1 MNILQSTTGK
11 VYFNLSVP
19 QLIEK
24 ALHSMEGELTS
35 TGAFTV
41 KTGRYTG
48 RSPDDRFIVEEPSTR
63 DKIDWGSV
71 NRPITPERFAKLY
84 QAVECYLQ
92 DKDLFVFDGFAG
104 GHEKYRLPI
113 RVINQYAWHN
123 LFAQQLFI
131 RPTEAELADHQAE
144 FTVICAPD
152 FLADPEIYGT
162 NSEAFVILNFKER
175 VVLIGGTEYAGE
187 IKKSIFSVM
196 NYLLPQQDVLSM
208 HCSANMG
215 ESGDVALFFGLSGT
229 GKTTLSADPQR
240 FLIGDDEHGWTE
252 EGIFNIEGG
261 CYAKCIN
268 LSEQNEPE
276 IFAAIKFGSVLE
288 NVVVDEKTRL
298 ADYEDAS
305 LTENTRAAYP
315 IHYIPN
321 ALIPGVAGQPKAIV
335 FLTADAFGVL
345 PPIAK
350 LSREQAMYYFLSGY
364 TSKLAGTERGITEP
378 EATFSTCFGAPFLP
392 LEPSVYAEM
401 LGEKIA
407 QHNVEVYLANTGW
420 TGGPYGVGQ
429 RMSLPYTRAMITAA
443 LKGEL
448 ADQEFATDPIFGLA
462 IPRACPGVPSEILN
476 PRDTWQDQ
484 EAYDLQAKKLAQL
497 FIKNFSNFDHA
508 AAEIAAAAPKTD

>member
-162 NSEAFVILNFKER
+162 NSEAFVILNFTER

-215 ESGDVALFFGLSGT
+215 
-229 GKTTLSADPQR
+229 
-240 FLIGDDEHGWTE
+240 
-252 EGIFNIEGG
+252 
-261 CYAKCIN
+261 
-268 LSEQNEPE
+268 
-276 IFAAIKFGSVLE
+276 
-288 NVVVDEKTRL
+288 
-298 ADYEDAS
+298 
-305 LTENTRAAYP
+305 
-315 IHYIPN
+315 
-321 ALIPGVAGQPKAIV
+321 
-335 FLTADAFGVL
+335 
-345 PPIAK
+345 
-350 LSREQAMYYFLSGY
+350 
-364 TSKLAGTERGITEP
+364 
-378 EATFSTCFGAPFLP
+378 
-392 LEPSVYAEM
+392 
-401 LGEKIA
+401 
-407 QHNVEVYLANTGW
+407 
-420 TGGPYGVGQ
+420 
-429 RMSLPYTRAMITAA
+429 
-443 LKGEL
+443 
-448 ADQEFATDPIFGLA
+448 
-462 IPRACPGVPSEILN
+462 
-476 PRDTWQDQ
+476 
-484 EAYDLQAKKLAQL
+484 
-497 FIKNFSNFDHA
+497 
-508 AAEIAAAAPKTD
+508 